1 MYLTIC
7 NICEY
12 DNSLAYVVPYVHLCM
27 SLCVTVCLCMSVCS
41 LVMNAREK
49 CGEEQS
55 MADVTEVICLIF
67 ENIALAAG

>member
-1 MYLTIC
+1 
-7 NICEY
+7 
-12 DNSLAYVVPYVHLCM
+12 M